1 MTENRC
7 FANFI
12 FKREDYCPKSLIIS
26 KKKKKFFYLFFYN
39 FSAKTPSRL
48 FFLHKPL
55 MLNT

>member
-1 MTENRC
+1 MTENGY
-7 FANFI
+7 FARQFV
-12 FKREDYCPKSLIIS
+12 FLFSKDPKSLIIS